1 VTISS
6 DLIELVKQSNRIAII
21 GNGGNLAI
29 AQHVASDMNRYLGKF
44 CFAPDAVHLSALS
57 KDQPWHLPWIEYA
70 AKHADLILGITTR
83 NDSPIAYGLS
93 VVDCN
98 TYLFAPEKHQSVH
111 TVIIDKDSCRRIDS
125 NKDDLTFHEFEVEV
139 LWQFYMLF
147 HECGADLM
155 TI

>member
-1 VTISS
+1 MTISL
-6 DLIELVKQSNRIAII
+6 DLIELVNQSNSIAII

-70 AKHADLILGITTR
+70 AKHADLILGISTR
-83 NDSPIAYGLS
+83 NDSPIANSLAY
-93 VVDCN
+93 VNCK
-98 TYLFAPEKHQSVH
+98 TYLFAPEKHE
-111 TVIIDKDSCRRIDS
+111 TVPTVVVDKNSCQRLDSTKE
-125 NKDDLTFHEFEVEV
+125 NLTFHEFEVEV

-147 HECGADLM
+147 QACGADLM